1 MGGRSSLPFFHVAVA
16 GSFNP
21 TFAAHHL
28 ATTEADLEGASRRG
42 GCDKRSARPGFGVC
56 RRVGAV
62 FLPLKTRGA
71 VLVLSASPIDVDH
84 AGTWSRQAGV
94 ADRFRSMG
102 EPVVDLKSVYRAF
115 KGVVALEDVSFAVQA
130 GTVTVLLGP
139 NGAGKTTAARVIT
152 GSLRCDGGSVMT
164 FGVDPTGPHG
174 VDVRRRC
181 GVVAAN
187 PALYDRLTGR
197 DNLVY
202 AARLYRL
209 GSRAPIESSA
219 AHFGIVDALDQRVG
233 GYSTGMKTRL
243 ALARAVLH
251 DPELLLLDEPTS
263 GLDPESSHAVL
274 ALIDEMAEGGKTVV
288 MCTHLLLEA
297 EGLADQVV
305 MLESGRNLLSG
316 PPDALVRR
324 IWPRPTVVFDAEE
337 RTMLDRLA
345 SLPGVTGYV
354 RDGGAAVVTVDD
366 LASVPDLVG
375 ALTASGARLTKVTPH
390 EPTLEELYF
399 AVRNACAAPSAPAIG
414 SLFTGATAA
423 LLAAS
428 RDAESLR

>member
-1 MGGRSSLPFFHVAVA
+1 MV
-16 GSFNP
+16 
-21 TFAAHHL
+21 
-28 ATTEADLEGASRRG
+28 
-42 GCDKRSARPGFGVC
+42 
-56 RRVGAV
+56 
-62 FLPLKTRGA
+62 
-71 VLVLSASPIDVDH
+71 
-84 AGTWSRQAGV
+84 
-94 ADRFRSMG
+94 
-102 EPVVDLKSVYRAF
+102 EPVVELQSVYRAF
-115 KGVVALEDVSFAVQA
+115 KGIVALEDVSFAVQA

-181 GVVAAN
+181 GVVAAK

-219 AHFGIVDALDQRVG
+219 AHFGIVDALDLRVG

-274 ALIDEMAEGGKTVV
+274 ALIDDMAEGGKTVI

-316 PPDALVRR
+316 PPDDLVRR

-345 SLPGVTGYV
+345 SLPGVTGYA

-366 LASVPDLVG
+366 LASVPDLVE
-375 ALTASGARLTKVTPH
+375 ALAASGARLTKVTPH

-399 AVRNACAAPSAPAIG
+399 AVRNACAAPG
-414 SLFTGATAA
+414 SQGTGSRFAGATAA
-423 LLAAS
+423 LMTAP
-428 RDAESLR
+428 REAELPR